1 MRLLSKGKK
10 TNSVVTKFTLK
21 KAQNAGGINY
31 SQAMFAVDRE
41 LSAVELENI
50 KKMSDQVKAL
60 AMKVTV
66 LDEE

>member
-1 MRLLSKGKK
+1 M
-10 TNSVVTKFTLK
+10 K

-31 SQAMFAVDRE
+31 SQVMFAVDRE
-41 LSAVELENI
+41 LSEVELENI